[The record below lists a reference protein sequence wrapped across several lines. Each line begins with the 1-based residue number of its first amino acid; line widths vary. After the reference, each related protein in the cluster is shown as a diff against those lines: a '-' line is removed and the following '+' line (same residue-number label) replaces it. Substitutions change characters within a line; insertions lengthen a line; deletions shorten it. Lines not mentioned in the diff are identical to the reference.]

1 MVQPIYA
8 CSALLACPASF
19 RLGTRRFRADLLPAE
34 PMQFDTTAA
43 LFSGCRS
50 SNLPCT
56 GDEFLVDL
64 SLDLLDVAVIEAL
77 VPLYVGT
84 TGVVEYEAVRVV

>member
-1 MVQPIYA
+1 MHTFHRLCRFSA
-8 CSALLACPASF
+8 CSLIWYVSAM
-19 RLGTRRFRADLLPAE
+19 RLGHWANV
-34 PMQFDTTAA
+34 A

-64 SLDLLDVAVIEAL
+64 SLDLLDVSVIEAL